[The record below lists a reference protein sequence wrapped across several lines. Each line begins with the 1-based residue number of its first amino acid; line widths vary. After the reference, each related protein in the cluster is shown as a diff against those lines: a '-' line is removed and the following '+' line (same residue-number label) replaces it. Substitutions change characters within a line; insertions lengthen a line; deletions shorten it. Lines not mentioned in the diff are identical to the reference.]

1 MDKPDDMFT
10 LSVIGRGN
18 TVAYGPTREQKS
30 EELSIP
36 VLIFGASG
44 RTGRHLVKQALSA
57 GHTVTAFVRERSA
70 LSELYSE
77 LRAELERNKKLHVI
91 EGDVLNP
98 DAVDAA
104 MLGQRAVLSA
114 LGFSGRGGTEALLRA
129 TETIVAAMQ
138 KYRVHRLICLAPP
151 PAKEGWV
158 RRGLLG
164 RFLASFLNKPPAAH
178 VWERQLDSIRGLP
191 LEWVLIRPTR
201 LTDEPA
207 RGSYQVSVGWAEVPE
222 GISRADVAAFMLEQ
236 VQARRYIRLSP
247 VLGG

>member
-18 TVAYGPTREQKS
+18 TVAYGPTREEKP
-30 EELSIP
+30 EELAVP
-36 VLIFGASG
+36 LLIFGASG
-44 RTGRHLVKQALSA
+44 RTGRHLLEQGLSA
-57 GHTVTAFVRERSA
+57 GHTVTAFVRDRRA
-70 LSELYSE
+70 LSS
-77 LRAELERNKKLHVI
+77 RHPKLHII

-114 LGFSGRGGTEALLRA
+114 LGFSGRRGTESLLKA
-129 TETIVAAMQ
+129 TENIVAAMQ
-138 KYRVHRLICLAPP
+138 KYRIHRLICLAPP
-151 PAKEGWV
+151 PAKEGLV

-164 RFLASFLNKPPAAH
+164 RLLSPFLKTPAIH
-178 VWERQLDSIRGLP
+178 PWERQLDSIRGLP
-191 LEWVLIRPTR
+191 LEWVLVRPTR

-222 GISRADVAAFMLEQ
+222 GISRADVARFMLEQ
-236 VQARRYIRLSP
+236 VQGRRYVRLSP